1 MDSLTL
7 ILAFPLIGVLVNLLF
22 GWKRGEKFAG
32 WTATLAM
39 ALAFAA
45 SLLSWLR
52 LLGMPEKGRLI
63 RVVLFEWIPVGALRG
78 QGEPSRWIRSR
89 PSWRSSSPASGR

>member
-7 ILAFPLIGVLVNLLF
+7 ILAFPLIGVLVNFLF

-63 RVVLFEWIPVGALRG
+63 RVVLFEWIPIGAL
-78 QGEPSRWIRSR
+78 EVNAASRWIRSR
-89 PSWRSSSPASGR
+89 P